1 MATLANLKLSS
12 AKRVKLPDS
21 PEQRVRAKLAE
32 RLHEQLELAK
42 ADIAGEPF
50 VKMHQV
56 YVRDAETGQRVAR
69 QEPKRLRR
77 WYWHDIN
84 GIWYLELRYGNKVV
98 EIAKG
103 KSAIEV
109 GERAKLPETIEAVIA
124 AVDAGELDATLLA
137 AKQDRSDALG
147 KTK

>member
-1 MATLANLKLSS
+1 MATLAHFKLSS

-21 PEQRVRAKLAE
+21 PEQRVRAKLVE
-32 RLHEQLELAK
+32 RLNEQLELAK
-42 ADIAGEPF
+42 ADIAGKPF

-56 YVRDAETGQRVAR
+56 YVRDVATGQRIAR

-84 GIWYLELRYGNKVV
+84 GVWYLELRYGNKVM

-103 KSAIEV
+103 KTAIEV
-109 GERAKLPETIEAVIA
+109 GERDKLPETIEAVIA